1 MEAQQP
7 WQQLVTETV
16 TLPEF
21 HRATF
26 GGTLRGNRQS
36 SWVRVVIRPVEL
48 RGERHWQFGYFDGKK
63 TITKNF
69 RANEITTPLNELLD
83 LGYAGIHLTT
93 SREEIDIRTTKKGQ
107 VQIGRRK
114 VTSSEAVPLAHNRVK
129 DVPLPEGRANRL
141 LEVMG
146 ILTRDGHVRPSMR
159 GKYTQINE
167 FLKQLLHCLDDT
179 GLRTLG
185 RDVVILDC
193 GCGSSYL
200 TLALHHYLNDVLQIP
215 ARIHGIDV
223 NEDVIRKSVER
234 SQQLTANK
242 LSFTVGRI
250 DTMNVKP
257 DIVVALH
264 ACDTATDDAIAM
276 AITREAKLLLSVP
289 CCHHHLNQ
297 QLRADGPSEVLRP
310 LFRHSIVQQRT
321 ADLIT
326 DSFRALTL
334 RMLGYH
340 TDIVE
345 FVSTDHTARNL
356 MIRAVRGAPIGDA
369 MFIKEYQALRQFCGV
384 KPYLESL
391 LGEPFQRLVPT
402 KILPG
407 EPAT

>member
-7 WQQLVTETV
+7 WQQLVTVTL

-36 SWVRVVIRPVEL
+36 SWVRVVVRPVEL
-48 RGERHWQFGYFDGKK
+48 RGERHWQFGYFDGKN

-69 RANEITTPLNELLD
+69 RANEITTPLHELLD

-93 SREEIDIRTTKKGQ
+93 SREEIDIRTTKKGH

-146 ILTRDGHVRPSMR
+146 VLTRDGHVRPTMR

-167 FLKQLLHCLDDT
+167 FLKQLLHCLDDA

-223 NEDVIRKSVER
+223 NEDVIRKSVDRAE
-234 SQQLTANK
+234 QLTANT

-250 DTMNVKP
+250 DAVNVKP

-276 AITREAKLLLSVP
+276 AITSEAKLLLSVP

-310 LFRHSIVQQRT
+310 LFRHSVVQQRT

-369 MFIKEYQALRQFCGV
+369 MFTKEYQQLRQFCGV
-384 KPYLESL
+384 TPYLETL
-391 LGEPFQRLVPT
+391 LGEPFQRLMPT
-402 KILPG
+402 KTLPG